1 MARVHASSGQH
12 HRWPQVSARAEFLA
26 ALRAGLRG
34 APEGALDE
42 VIAEYDTHFAEGK
55 TANRSEQDIAAALGD
70 PWALAQELRV
80 ELRIARWEAAPSP
93 RSGVQMVASVIA
105 LGVLNAALSF
115 TVLPLLL
122 LIALAVIVT
131 IAACVAGGIWM
142 LFAGPSLEIPGG
154 VSVSVLSAIGL
165 IFAALSLSALT
176 ALCAQLFANA
186 IARWVRLHYQVL
198 PRAFRAGAT

>member
-1 MARVHASSGQH
+1 MARVHARSGQH

-34 APEGALDE
+34 TPEGPLDE
-42 VIAEYDTHFAEGK
+42 VIAEYDIHFAEGK
-55 TANRSEQDIAAALGD
+55 AAHRSEQEIAAALGD
-70 PWALAQELRV
+70 PWALADEFRV
-80 ELRIARWEAAPSP
+80 EQRIARWEAAPSP
-93 RSGVQMVASVIA
+93 RSGVQMVVSVIA

-115 TVLPLLL
+115 LVLPLVL

-154 VSVSVLSAIGL
+154 IGVWVLSAIGL

-176 ALCAQLFANA
+176 ALCGQLFANA
-186 IARWVRLHYQVL
+186 LARWVRLHYQVL
-198 PRAFRAGAT
+198 PRAYRAGTT

>member
-1 MARVHASSGQH
+1 
-12 HRWPQVSARAEFLA
+12 VSARAEFLA

-42 VIAEYDTHFAEGK
+42 VIADYDTHFAEGK
-55 TANRSEQDIAAALGD
+55 AVNRSEQEIAASLGD
-70 PWALAQELRV
+70 PWVLANELRV
-80 ELRIARWEAAPSP
+80 ELRIAHWEAAPSP

-115 TVLPLLL
+115 LVLPLLL

-131 IAACVAGGIWM
+131 ISACVAGGIWM

-154 VSVSVLSAIGL
+154 ASVTVLSAIGL

-176 ALCAQLFANA
+176 ALCGRFLANA
-186 IARWVRLHYQVL
+186 LARWVRLHYQLL
-198 PRAFRAGAT
+198 PRADRAGTT

>member
-1 MARVHASSGQH
+1 M
-12 HRWPQVSARAEFLA
+12 SARAEFLA

-42 VIAEYDTHFAEGK
+42 IIAEYDTHFAEGK
-55 TANRSEQDIAAALGD
+55 NANRSEQDIAAALGD

-115 TVLPLLL
+115 LVLPLLL
-122 LIALAVIVT
+122 VISLAVIVA

-154 VSVSVLSAIGL
+154 ASVTVLSALGL

-176 ALCAQLFANA
+176 ALCGQLLANA
-186 IARWVRLHYQVL
+186 VARWVRLHYQVL
-198 PRAFRAGAT
+198 PRAGSAGAP

>member
-1 MARVHASSGQH
+1 M
-12 HRWPQVSARAEFLA
+12 SARADFLA

-34 APEGALDE
+34 APEAAIDE

-55 TANRSEQDIAAALGD
+55 AANRGEQDIAAALGG

-80 ELRIARWEAAPSP
+80 ELRIASWEAAPTP
-93 RSGVQMVASVIA
+93 RSAALMVTSVIA

-115 TVLPLLL
+115 LVLPLLL
-122 LIALAVIVT
+122 VIALAVALA

-154 VSVSVLSAIGL
+154 ASVTVLSAIGL

-176 ALCAQLFANA
+176 ALCGRFLANA
-186 IARWVRLHYQVL
+186 LARWVRLHYQLL
-198 PRAFRAGAT
+198 PRADRAGTT